1 MSGYNKN
8 FVKISL
14 LKIQIL
20 LFLFSK
26 FYIVTYVKHV
36 EYFVRLKWLLD
47 RNLIDIKKKN
57 I

>member
-20 LFLFSK
+20 LSFFEVLYCNLREARGVFRSVEMTARSK
-26 FYIVTYVKHV
+26 FNRY
-36 EYFVRLKWLLD
+36 
-47 RNLIDIKKKN
+47 
-57 I
+57 